1 MLFSAGWF
9 GDAVGV
15 IAILMEVREGVCWVG
30 CFFGLIRYATEV
42 ALSTK

>member
-1 MLFSAGWF
+1 MLFSAGWL

-15 IAILMEVREGVCWVG
+15 IAILMEVGEGVCWVS
-30 CFFGLIRYATEV
+30 CFFRLIRYATEV